1 VAGASG
7 GGKSAIFARVY
18 EELTGAK
25 GEDFW
30 LLAHAAGIDPRS
42 TSVVSLLEDWVGVLA
57 GKLGVENPLA
67 LPASA
72 PDAREPR
79 LTAGADKRAKP
90 EEAFADLLAQAA
102 KGRRVVLLL
111 DALDRFE
118 RTPQAEQLTWLPAHL
133 PANVRLIA
141 TAVTG
146 PETVALA
153 RRPDFAVESLVP
165 LTKDEASEIA
175 QSVYDRYHRQ
185 PNREAVRVLGEKA
198 GPDGSPAHGNALW
211 LVSALEEMNLL
222 DGDDFRR
229 AEVGTEGTDEDRLH
243 AMVVGE
249 ARAMPGDVEGLYAR
263 IFARAGRRVS
273 DDPRE
278 GRALARAFAVVIAL
292 SRAGLRERDLAALIP
307 GIARLLDPSGPTLA
321 WDALAFASLRRA
333 LRAHLVRRGEDDR
346 WDFHHRQARSAAERA
361 YLPDAGTAKQIHA
374 LVADHLLGL
383 PADDPL
389 AESEA
394 MYHLIQANNK
404 TRAAKLYAGGLT
416 AGALAGA
423 TQALA
428 DHAKEEA
435 GATWVAGLVDAPG
448 LSNDEQVRV
457 CERFLFN
464 VWEPLERAGTLTPL
478 YTLGKAALVT
488 MRRLLAADPTRPDW
502 LGCLSVSL
510 SRVGDVRRA
519 LGDLEAA
526 LAAFQ
531 ESLDIDRELVRLQPD
546 QPKRKV
552 DLSLSLNKVGEV
564 ESGRGNLDAA
574 MSAFRK
580 SLGIRREL
588 ARRQSDQPNLRALS
602 VSLERI
608 GDIESARGNL
618 DAAITAFQESLGIRR
633 ELVRLQGDMPERRRD
648 LSLSIERVG
657 EVESARGNLDAAM
670 TAFRESL
677 GIYREIVHLQPD
689 QPEFKRDVALSLQ
702 WVGDV
707 ESARGNLGAALAAFR
722 ESRGILREL
731 VDMQPNRPEIR
742 RDLSLSNGRVGD
754 VESARGNLDAALS
767 AFRECL
773 GIFRE
778 LVCLQPDRP
787 VLRRDLSVSL
797 QRVGDVES
805 ARGNLDAALSAFQE
819 SVGIFRELV
828 RLHPDQPEFGN
839 DLSVSLGRVALVF
852 ERQNDKAA
860 AANYYDEA
868 LSILFRLDRDSRLL
882 LAWRSNIAFARAGLD
897 RCEVA
902 AISRKEPT
910 MADYSLVRNGGIVCG
925 LWFHD
930 ITGAKDENL
939 VEALL
944 AKHDIPWPKSMRIV
958 PNRHDNA
965 GGCFVMFDS
974 AKAPGE

>member
-1 VAGASG
+1 MHEERDLLAARAFPELGEKLAVHYTILERVDLRVGVETRGLGDDHAKQDLVLKVCLEDVRRCRPFLIVLFGDRYGWVPPPDRARAAVSEAGFQTAIEGKSVTALEIEFGLLADTDQQTRSRIYFRKLDYTGMDEADAIVYSDKRAAVSALLSAEDRARAAQRAAALAALQRQLREDPVLGPRCRGYPAVWDPTAKKVTGLGAFIADVVKDLLPEMIAEAKEQVAAAKAGKLPTPLEQFVAERSRGFRGRAGMVARLCAHATETGDADPRGLVVAGASG

-79 LTAGADKRAKP
+79 PTAGADKRAKP

-146 PETVALA
+146 PETAALA
-153 RRPDFAVESLVP
+153 RRPDFAVESLVA

-278 GRALARAFAVVIAL
+278 GKALARAFAVAIAL
-292 SRAGLRERDLAALIP
+292 SRGGVRERDLAALIP

-389 AESEA
+389 RESEV
-394 MYHLIQANNK
+394 MYHLIHAD
-404 TRAAKLYAGGLT
+404 AAEKAARLYAGGLT
-416 AGALAGA
+416 PGGLAGCQETLARHALEAEGLAWVTGLLEVEALGSDMLVALGERYLFDLNAVFVRMYVIPPRAA
-423 TQALA
+423 TTR
-428 DHAKEEA
+428 
-435 GATWVAGLVDAPG
+435 AT
-448 LSNDEQVRV
+448 
-457 CERFLFN
+457 ERLF
-464 VWEPLERAGTLTPL
+464 
-478 YTLGKAALVT
+478 
-488 MRRLLAADPTRPDW
+488 RRLLAANPGNSRLLRDV
-502 LGCLSVSL
+502 SVSL
-510 SRVGDVRRA
+510 NNVG
-519 LGDLEAA
+519 G
-526 LAAFQ
+526 
-531 ESLDIDRELVRLQPD
+531 
-546 QPKRKV
+546 
-552 DLSLSLNKVGEV
+552 V
-564 ESGRGNLDAA
+564 E
-574 MSAFRK
+574 M
-580 SLGIRREL
+580 
-588 ARRQSDQPNLRALS
+588 
-602 VSLERI
+602 
-608 GDIESARGNL
+608 ARGNL
-618 DAAITAFQESLGIRR
+618 DAASAAYAEMLRILRGLSDPQQPETLRAAPDPACRVHLAQQRGRGGDGAGESGCRLRRLWGEPENLSRALGPAAARDPAWR
-633 ELVRLQGDMPERRRD
+633 VRLARQSRRG
-648 LSLSIERVG
+648 G
-657 EVESARGNLDAAM
+657 EGAREPGC
-670 TAFRESL
+670 R
-677 GIYREIVHLQPD
+677 
-689 QPEFKRDVALSLQ
+689 
-702 WVGDV
+702 
-707 ESARGNLGAALAAFR
+707 
-722 ESRGILREL
+722 
-731 VDMQPNRPEIR
+731 
-742 RDLSLSNGRVGD
+742 
-754 VESARGNLDAALS
+754 
-767 AFRECL
+767 
-773 GIFRE
+773 
-778 LVCLQPDRP
+778 
-787 VLRRDLSVSL
+787 LRRLWGEPEDCP
-797 QRVGDVES
+797 R
-805 ARGNLDAALSAFQE
+805 AL
-819 SVGIFRELV
+819 G
-828 RLHPDQPEFGN
+828 P
-839 DLSVSLGRVALVF
+839 
-852 ERQNDKAA
+852 AA
-860 AANYYDEA
+860 APDPA
-868 LSILFRLDRDSRLL
+868 
-882 LAWRSNIAFARAGLD
+882 
-897 RCEVA
+897 
-902 AISRKEPT
+902 
-910 MADYSLVRNGGIVCG
+910 
-925 LWFHD
+925 
-930 ITGAKDENL
+930 
-939 VEALL
+939 
-944 AKHDIPWPKSMRIV
+944 
-958 PNRHDNA
+958 
-965 GGCFVMFDS
+965 
-974 AKAPGE
+974 